1 MYQEPTL
8 LQILLIA
15 LVGIIVVFVVL
26 VILMGIIR
34 MMSEAVKLRKEPVTE
49 APAKAPVAPAASA
62 PVPTQ
67 TKTVGVSEREAAM
80 IMAIVADEL
89 QKPLETLQFISIK
102 EVTK

>member
-1 MYQEPTL
+1 MYDKPTL
-8 LQILLIA
+8 LQTLLIA
-15 LVGIIVVFVVL
+15 LVGIIVVFAVL

-34 MMSEAVKLRKEPVTE
+34 LMSEAVKLRK
-49 APAKAPVAPAASA
+49 APKADVPAAVTPQA
-62 PVPTQ
+62 VPTAVTMPQ
-67 TKTVGVSEREAAM
+67 TKTVGVSDREAAM